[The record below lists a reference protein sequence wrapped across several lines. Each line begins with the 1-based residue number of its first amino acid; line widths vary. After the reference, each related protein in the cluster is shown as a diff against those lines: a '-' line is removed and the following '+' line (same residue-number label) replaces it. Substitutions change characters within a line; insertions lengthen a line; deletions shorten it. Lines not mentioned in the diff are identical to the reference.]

1 MPMFINTNI
10 MALDAQRNLNS
21 TSTDLATQ
29 VQRLSSGLRIN
40 SAADDAAGLA
50 ISEKLETQVKG
61 LNQAQ
66 RNAQDGISMVQTAE
80 GAMNEVQN
88 MLQRMRELSVQAAN
102 DTLNDSDRGAINTEL
117 QQLKTEVDAVR
128 GRTTFNGKA
137 LLTGALSTTQNTTTS
152 TAQAG
157 VAVGNA
163 AITGVDVSGAK
174 ANETY
179 TLSNNAGVLTLT
191 RSSDNVS
198 QQLTP
203 SAVAAGANQ
212 VLDFSALG
220 VKITLS
226 GGSAGETAANIA
238 SGLDGK
244 TVTTNA
250 GSSSANFQVG
260 ANASDTMTVAFSD
273 VSINS
278 LGLTSALSNFN
289 SQYNTSTAV
298 TAAQSLT
305 SALDTAIDSLSNTR
319 ANLGASQNRLQHAIN
334 NIAVGS
340 ENMSAAQSRIQDTD
354 MAATMAQFTRDQVL
368 QQAGT
373 AILAQANQVP
383 QGVLS
388 LLR

>member
-1 MPMFINTNI
+1 
-10 MALDAQRNLNS
+10 
-21 TSTDLATQ
+21 
-29 VQRLSSGLRIN
+29 
-40 SAADDAAGLA
+40 
-50 ISEKLETQVKG
+50 QVKG

-88 MLQRMRELSVQAAN
+88 MLQRMRELSVQASN

-137 LLTGALSTTQNTTTS
+137 LLTGALSTTQNTGTS

-163 AITGVDVSGAK
+163 AITHVDVSGAK

-191 RSSDNVS
+191 RASDNVS
-198 QQLTP
+198 QQLSP
-203 SAVAAGANQ
+203 AGVAAGANE

-226 GGSAGETAANIA
+226 GGSAGETGANIA
-238 SGLDGK
+238 SALDTK

-250 GSSSANFQVG
+250 GAAAANFQVG
-260 ANASDTMTVAFSD
+260 ANASDTMSVAFSD
-273 VSINS
+273 VSVNS
-278 LGLTSALSNFN
+278 LGLTTALSNFN

-298 TAAQSLT
+298 TASQALT